1 MPAFPKMKQKKT
13 YTNVK
18 YLLEPIFI
26 KKVII
31 DIGTFYKPISKNRS
45 SLDLNQKKFSL
56 KFVAIVNLYYIKS
69 QF

>member
-45 SLDLNQKKFSL
+45 SLDLNQKKVQSQVCCDCEF
-56 KFVAIVNLYYIKS
+56 ILY
-69 QF
+69 